1 MKLSV
6 LQNTIFK
13 QSTASSGE
21 LADADKV
28 SVAGGQTFELHS
40 WKAVDPKHLKVAMLG
55 QSLGNPTKTEWYVFV
70 EHVQLIDNQGAIV
83 PIQVE
88 RPKPQVEKVALP
100 AQKKLGVL
108 YKSQLD
114 NELNPTGACNVTC
127 YAMAMVYWQ
136 RKGQSDS
143 FIQLE
148 DELYQ
153 YMEDHQ
159 LSRHEPSDLVKL
171 GEAYGLKVDYT
182 NRGSLYDIRKAIAEG
197 KPCIVHGYFTG
208 FGHIILIRG
217 YDETGF
223 WVNDPYGEWTEWGYR
238 TDLSGEN
245 LHYSNELIQS
255 KCSPEGEDF
264 IWLHRIAKAL

>member
-1 MKLSV
+1 MKLKV

-13 QSTASSGE
+13 QSIASSGQ
-21 LADADKV
+21 LPDAEKV
-28 SVAGGQTFELHS
+28 SVSAGQMFELHS
-40 WKAVDPKHLKVAMLG
+40 WKPA
-55 QSLGNPTKTEWYVFV
+55 SNEWYVFI
-70 EHVQLIDNQGAIV
+70 EHAQLIDNQGIII
-83 PIQVE
+83 PIQIE
-88 RPKPQVEKVALP
+88 TPQPAPEKANLP
-100 AQKKLGVL
+100 AQKTLNVL

-136 RKGQSDS
+136 KKGQSDS
-143 FIQLE
+143 FAQLFAQLE

-153 YMEDHQ
+153 YMEDHG
-159 LSRHEPSDLVKL
+159 LSRHEPQDLVKM
-171 GEAYGLKVDYT
+171 GADYGLKVDYT
-182 NRGSLYDIRKAIAEG
+182 SRGSLYDIRKAIAEG
-197 KPCIVHGYFTG
+197 KPCIVHGYFTD
-208 FGHIILIRG
+208 FGHIILLRG

-223 WVNDPYGEWTEWGYR
+223 WVHDPYGEWTEWGYR

-264 IWLHRIAKAL
+264 IWLHRIAKV